1 MSKITELKKQFPELN
16 ISILDLFSRIDGT
29 KTNKYVPLLCKIL
42 GYRMQP
48 DKMWTKEDAQQEMK
62 YVKERV
68 ARAGINYEGM
78 SNNEIYAIHMLS
90 DFFNSE
96 DIRDIVSFRDYN
108 ERGLIVNNDVTTYKT
123 IEEIRAVVSLAT
135 LKADEK
141 EMRNQIIK
149 EYEDD
154 TWLVLRPLTFGASSR
169 YGSATKWCTTYQ
181 NDKQYFER
189 YWRRGALIYFI
200 NKVTGYKFASFKAL
214 DDIELSFW
222 NAADNRI
229 DFLQIEIDDY
239 MFPIIKNILKTDK
252 TNSDLCSD
260 EIKCKVRL
268 ECNNHQLKQSSH
280 EYEAEMVEVEAP
292 IRLERRQPTPITEEV
307 LEEINDIV
315 ENEFDN
321 LGDIETNN
329 PLRDRIE
336 RLRESLGIPLESR
349 VEIMDRPHPQYE
361 IREEGVIQFNPNR

>member
-48 DKMWTKEDAQQEMK
+48 DKMWSKEDAQHEMK

-68 ARAGINYEGM
+68 ARSGINYEGM

-108 ERGLIVNNDVTTYKT
+108 ERGLIVNNDITTYKT
-123 IEEIRAVVSLAT
+123 IEEVRAVVSLAT

-141 EMRNQIIK
+141 EMRNQTVK

-154 TWLVLRPLTFGASSR
+154 TWLALRPLTFGASSR

-200 NKVTGYKFASFKAL
+200 NKITGYKFATFKAL
-214 DDIELSFW
+214 DDTELSFW
-222 NAADNRI
+222 NAADARI

-239 MFPIIKNILKTDK
+239 MYPIIKNILKTDK
-252 TNSDLCSD
+252 SNSDLCSD
-260 EIKCKVRL
+260 EIKRKVRL
-268 ECNNHQLKQSSH
+268 ECNEHLLLKSSEGH
-280 EYEAEMVEVEAP
+280 EMDVAAEVNAP

-307 LEEINDIV
+307 LSEINDIV
-315 ENEFDN
+315 ENEFTN
-321 LGDIETNN
+321 LGDTEPFN
-329 PLRDRIE
+329 PLRDRIQ

-349 VEIMDRPHPQYE
+349 VEIVEQPQYE
-361 IREEGVIQFNPNR
+361 IREEGVVQFNPNR

>member
-48 DKMWTKEDAQQEMK
+48 DKMWSKEDAQQEMK

-68 ARAGINYEGM
+68 SRTGINYEGM

-108 ERGLIVNNDVTTYKT
+108 ERGLIVNNDITTYKT

-141 EMRNQIIK
+141 EMRNQTVK

-154 TWLVLRPLTFGASSR
+154 TWLALRPLTFGASSR

-200 NKVTGYKFASFKAL
+200 NKITGYKFATFKAL
-214 DDIELSFW
+214 DDTELSFW
-222 NAADNRI
+222 NAADTRI

-239 MFPIIKNILKTDK
+239 MYPIIKNILKTDK
-252 TNSDLCSD
+252 SNSDLCSN
-260 EIKCKVRL
+260 EIKRKVRL
-268 ECNNHQLKQSSH
+268 ECNEHHLLKSSH
-280 EYEAEMVEVEAP
+280 GHEMDVAEEVNTP

-307 LEEINDIV
+307 LSEINNIV
-315 ENEFDN
+315 ENEFTN
-321 LGDIETNN
+321 LGDMETNN
-329 PLRDRIE
+329 PLRDRIQ

-349 VEIMDRPHPQYE
+349 VEVMEQPQYE
-361 IREEGVIQFNPNR
+361 IREEGVVQFNPNR